1 MNLPPVTSAVASA
14 ISAQTVTPV
23 ADAVRNAA
31 AGMARSDLARPAE
44 LGSDTQTAA
53 APSQNAQP
61 SRSAVESA
69 AKAVQEFVKPMSGNL
84 EFTVDE
90 DTGQTVIKVI
100 DNQTKELIRQI
111 PSEEMLEIAKA
122 LDRLQGLLVRQKA

>member
-1 MNLPPVTSAVASA
+1 MPDAMRNASA
-14 ISAQTVTPV
+14 STVRSEQPRSAQPNTE
-23 ADAVRNAA
+23 AL
-31 AGMARSDLARPAE
+31 S
-44 LGSDTQTAA
+44 TAA
-53 APSQNAQP
+53 QSQSAPS
-61 SRSAVESA
+61 RETIESA
-69 AKAVQEFVKPMSGNL
+69 AKAVQNFVQPMSGNL